1 MADRWF
7 PVALFAERVKQLS
20 DIEFG
25 RERLRRFQLYSAL
38 TRQLQA
44 LPTPSL
50 EALAV
55 SFDWDTDKTAVPV
68 MLEACRGRRDFSVDR
83 LFSLAAGSRTRMKAF
98 FQLSEVASFSDLPPA
113 LSLVPKLLELLMAWH
128 PYAFLSRPGCDTG
141 PRTGSLAIL
150 SVVDKLSLQSFLED
164 DAMELLLQHAFDCE
178 PLSLTVTR
186 LYEIGRIFP
195 ERQRQILRTV
205 TARPLDKLQPKLVFL
220 LFRVV
225 QDWGANEDPA
235 VLSRVQALVEE
246 LGDVEEDQNNGADAD
261 KLLQGQDIFF
271 VDGISGVAAL
281 EATVVEVETALAAG
295 LIVRVGVDAE
305 WRDPRPL
312 SLLQIAVQ
320 VDGGLVSVF
329 LIDMIGHSDE
339 VRRCCRRLLLNSR
352 DESHIVLG
360 FSPSEDLRRLCIAR
374 VFNAG
379 EEYEPPSQLLVDG
392 LPAGYANWIDLQCQ
406 KWSGFSGRMGL
417 MSVVELA
424 LGLDL
429 DKSLQ
434 VSDWDH
440 RPLTREQMA
449 YAALDASILLRLHVV
464 LGAAALEGT
473 APSSASS
480 APTPDSAAEEQ
491 EAPRAG
497 DVSEVRRRWRAN
509 VPDSSKVLA
518 RERHAGLRFLIPKP
532 LSRLLR
538 HLRGLG
544 LDAVFIEDGTTP
556 SALADMALEQDRQIV
571 LPSYKRRLPKA
582 TEDRVIV
589 LESRSPKKQVQEIVS
604 AFGVQLTADCF
615 CGRCGEC
622 NAWDWRS
629 IGKEPSS
636 MLRCRSSA
644 TSSVPKPGRLT
655 RLCRCLQSTAPAPKW
670 FARVCSPLGAC
681 GRRGLQQ
688 LRRRIWRR
696 FLLPKVVPLSPLWK
710 EARSLGSA
718 LRLVVRVE
726 PVVSVPC
733 WSVLAAVCCLL
744 TTCCRPSPGSA
755 QQVGLALG
763 TNCPGS
769 LHFRMRREQR
779 AERPFFVGATLQ
791 LPRLL

>member
-1 MADRWF
+1 
-7 PVALFAERVKQLS
+7 
-20 DIEFG
+20 
-25 RERLRRFQLYSAL
+25 
-38 TRQLQA
+38 
-44 LPTPSL
+44 
-50 EALAV
+50 
-55 SFDWDTDKTAVPV
+55 
-68 MLEACRGRRDFSVDR
+68 
-83 LFSLAAGSRTRMKAF
+83 MKAF
-98 FQLSEVASFSDLPPA
+98 LQLSEVAFFSDLPPA
-113 LSLVPKLLELLMAWH
+113 ASLVPKLLELLMAWH

-141 PRTGSLAIL
+141 PGTGSLAIF
-150 SVVDKLSLQSFLED
+150 SVVYKLSLQTFLDD
-164 DAMELLLQHAFDCE
+164 DAMELLLTHAFDCE

-186 LYEIGRIFP
+186 LYEIGRMFP

-205 TARPLDKLQPKLVFL
+205 TARPLEKLQPKLVLL

-235 VLSRVQALVEE
+235 VFSRVQALVEDA
-246 LGDVEEDQNNGADAD
+246 GDVEESDEADAD

-281 EATVVEVETALAAG
+281 EATVVEVEEALAAG

-352 DESHIVLG
+352 DENHIVLG
-360 FSPSEDLRRLCIAR
+360 FSPSEDLRRLRIAR

-392 LPAGYANWIDLQCQ
+392 LPAGFANWMDLQCQ
-406 KWSGFSGRMGL
+406 EWSGFSGRMGL
-417 MSVVELA
+417 TSVVELA

-434 VSDWDH
+434 VSDWDR
-440 RPLTREQMA
+440 RPLTRAQMA
-449 YAALDASILLRLHVV
+449 YAALDASILLRLHAV

-473 APSSASS
+473 AAPSSASS
-480 APTPDSAAEEQ
+480 ASTPDSAAEDVQKDDKEQ
-491 EAPRAG
+491 EAPLAG
-497 DVSEVRRRWRAN
+497 DVSERRRRWRAN

-544 LDAVFIEDGTTP
+544 LDAVFFEDGTTR

-571 LPSYKRRLPKA
+571 LPSYKRPLPKA
-582 TEDRVIV
+582 AEDRVIV

-622 NAWDWRS
+622 NAWDWR
-629 IGKEPSS
+629 
-636 MLRCRSSA
+636 LA
-644 TSSVPKPGRLT
+644 TRE
-655 RLCRCLQSTAPAPKW
+655 
-670 FARVCSPLGAC
+670 
-681 GRRGLQQ
+681 
-688 LRRRIWRR
+688 
-696 FLLPKVVPLSPLWK
+696 
-710 EARSLGSA
+710 EARAMPGAPLVEVLESYEEFWICENCDKVYWQGTIFDAAMQKFCDLIGSRDGGSDSA
-718 LRLVVRVE
+718 VPVPAEHSARAKMVRE
-726 PVVSVPC
+726 G
-733 WSVLAAVCCLL
+733 LL
-744 TTCCRPSPGSA
+744 T
-755 QQVGLALG
+755 
-763 TNCPGS
+763 PGS
-769 LHFRMRREQR
+769 LWASRIAAVANDDPATASAAKGRPSVSATERSALPRQRPPPRRACRAGGVGALLVGACRRLLSSHHMLSPQPGERSASRTGIGCQVSRQLALPHAPR
-779 AERPFFVGATLQ
+779 AEGRAALLGGATLQ